1 MLVVA
6 FVAFV
11 ECSRF
16 FFLLHKAFITEMF
29 ERGIPRDAFFYCR
42 GLKTEHKKTVN
53 YAANVLAA
61 DILYNIVNNVPRY
74 GIRPPASGYLYAA
87 QVGKFATQYTI
98 PASFIEKKKLKKK
111 RDEIFVVVWITLDV
125 ISVL

>member
-1 MLVVA
+1 MLA
-6 FVAFV
+6 IF
-11 ECSRF
+11 C
-16 FFLLHKAFITEMF
+16 LLQKAFITEMF

-87 QVGKFATQYTI
+87 QVGKFATQYTN
-98 PASFIEKKKLKKK
+98 PASFIKKKKLEKEKKTK
-111 RDEIFVVVWITLDV
+111 FLLLFGLLWM
-125 ISVL
+125 